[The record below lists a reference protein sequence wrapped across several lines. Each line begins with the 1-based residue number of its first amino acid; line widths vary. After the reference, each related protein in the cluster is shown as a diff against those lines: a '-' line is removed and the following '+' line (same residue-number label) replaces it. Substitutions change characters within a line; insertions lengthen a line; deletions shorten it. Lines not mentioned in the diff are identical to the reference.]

1 MDMSTDVMEQLQL
14 KAKANPQ
21 RVVFPEAN
29 EEKIL
34 RAARQVR
41 DMGIAYP
48 ILVGEPKAIYALA
61 GRI

>member
-1 MDMSTDVMEQLQL
+1 MSTNVMEQLQL

-21 RVVFPEAN
+21 RVVLPEAG

-34 RAARQVR
+34 HAARQVR

-48 ILVGEPKAIYALA
+48 MLVGKPETISTFA
-61 GRI
+61 